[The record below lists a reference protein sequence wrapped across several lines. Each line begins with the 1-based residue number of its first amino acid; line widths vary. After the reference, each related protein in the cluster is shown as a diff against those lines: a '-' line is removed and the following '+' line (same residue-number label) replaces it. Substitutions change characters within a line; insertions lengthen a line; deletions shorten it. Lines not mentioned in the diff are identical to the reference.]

1 MEKKKRKRA
10 LYPLLVAGM
19 MCVGG
24 LIGAPAASAATNCVV
39 GPGVTQTATTVTGTS
54 GNDTIDCT
62 SADSG
67 KTINGL
73 GGNDTITG
81 TRFDDTINGG
91 AGNDT
96 ITGGVG
102 NDTITG
108 GDGDDTLTGS
118 AGNDTLSGNAGMDT
132 LNGLAG
138 NDTLRGSGFLEIDL
152 AVDTLNGGTD
162 TDGCGPLVAL
172 LPDTFTSCEF
182 FLLV

>member
-1 MEKKKRKRA
+1 M
-10 LYPLLVAGM
+10 GSTSSS
-19 MCVGG
+19 GD
-24 LIGAPAASAATNCVV
+24 AAKTHS
-39 GPGVTQTATTVTGTS
+39 GT
-54 GNDTIDCT
+54 I
-62 SADSG
+62 
-67 KTINGL
+67 
-73 GGNDTITG
+73 
-81 TRFDDTINGG
+81 FDDTINGG

-108 GDGDDTLTGS
+108 GIGDDTLTGS

-162 TDGCGPLVAL
+162 TDGCGPRVAL
-172 LPDTFTSCEF
+172 PPDTFTSCEF